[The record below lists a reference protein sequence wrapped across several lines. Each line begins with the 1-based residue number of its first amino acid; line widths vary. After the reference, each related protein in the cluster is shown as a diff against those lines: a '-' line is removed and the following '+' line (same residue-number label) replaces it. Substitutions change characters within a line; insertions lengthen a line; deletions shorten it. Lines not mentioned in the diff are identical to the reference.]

1 MTMQCIGVTEFAEKV
16 IAGTP
21 VTFKETMD
29 IIDTYYNYFEVPFSN
44 GDLISKPNE
53 NVGSAKIFSFGLL
66 TRMDEKAVLGCF
78 GEIARDLTPEGTDH
92 MNIRNFKKTG
102 WSGIKFEKGLAI
114 ASKTVTFDNT
124 DDAIESQGNL
134 VEGDD
139 ELSFDSESWIP

>member
-1 MTMQCIGVTEFAEKV
+1 MPVEFAEKV

-29 IIDTYYNYFEVPFSN
+29 IIDMHYNYFEVPFSN
-44 GDLISKPNE
+44 GDLFSKPNE

-78 GEIARDLTPEGTDH
+78 GEIARDLAPEGTDH
-92 MNIRNFKKTG
+92 MNIRNFMKTG

-114 ASKTVTFDNT
+114 ASKSVSFDNT
-124 DDAIESQGNL
+124 DDAIVSQGNL
-134 VEGDD
+134 IEGDD